1 MKLRNSTQVRSLRS
15 HQGITLLLL
24 FLAGVVNFLDR
35 SSLSVANTTI
45 RAEMHLNATQV
56 GWLLSAFSLAYGF
69 AQLPLIGLLDRAGT
83 RSVLGAG
90 LALWSAA
97 QLLTGFV
104 RGLPSFILLRVL
116 LGAGEA
122 PFYPSGVRSVREW
135 FATDTRGRATAV
147 MSMSQTLGL
156 AVAPPFLTWLM
167 LGVGWRAMFVALG
180 ISGLVVA
187 AAWIALHRA
196 RRDTPFRQSDVKTTA
211 THDNAWKA
219 LLRQRTV
226 WGMML
231 GFGGINYTN
240 WLYTAWLP
248 GYLQA
253 ERHLSLAKS
262 GWVAA
267 VPFLAGA
274 LGMLSSGTLADR
286 LAHSGVPLTTV
297 HRRNIVAGMVVSA
310 ASTFVVARSHSTP
323 AAVAGIS
330 MALFFIHFAGTS
342 GWGYA
347 QAVSPGRYV
356 ASLSALQNF
365 ASFMIASAAPVLTGW
380 LLDRTQSFTIALGVC
395 SAVTLLGALS
405 YGTLAAPSGMQ
416 FTREAD
422 QENTHA

>member
-1 MKLRNSTQVRSLRS
+1 VEDVFVTVDCRSASAELPFGERKVKLRNSTQVRSLRS

-180 ISGLVVA
+180 ISG
-187 AAWIALHRA
+187 
-196 RRDTPFRQSDVKTTA
+196 
-211 THDNAWKA
+211 
-219 LLRQRTV
+219 
-226 WGMML
+226 
-231 GFGGINYTN
+231 
-240 WLYTAWLP
+240 
-248 GYLQA
+248 
-253 ERHLSLAKS
+253 
-262 GWVAA
+262 
-267 VPFLAGA
+267 
-274 LGMLSSGTLADR
+274 
-286 LAHSGVPLTTV
+286 
-297 HRRNIVAGMVVSA
+297 
-310 ASTFVVARSHSTP
+310 
-323 AAVAGIS
+323 
-330 MALFFIHFAGTS
+330 
-342 GWGYA
+342 
-347 QAVSPGRYV
+347 
-356 ASLSALQNF
+356 
-365 ASFMIASAAPVLTGW
+365 
-380 LLDRTQSFTIALGVC
+380 
-395 SAVTLLGALS
+395 
-405 YGTLAAPSGMQ
+405 
-416 FTREAD
+416 
-422 QENTHA
+422 